1 MIKLTKK
8 EMEVCT
14 TFINKILD
22 KCQKQTEFY
31 TKIAQNADHSEDFVN
46 RMTDMATSFEMIS
59 QFVEISANSVFD
71 ELQFESLGD
80 STLVGQVEQTAT
92 ENALETEQTAVQN
105 DSKTKSNVSN

>member
-8 EMEVCT
+8 EFDICNS
-14 TFINKILD
+14 FIDKILG

-59 QFVEISANSVFD
+59 QFVEISANSVFN

-80 STLVGQVEQTAT
+80 STLVGQVEQTAL
-92 ENALETEQTAVQN
+92 ENALENVQTQEPN
-105 DSKTKSNVSN
+105 DSQNKSNVSK

>member
-1 MIKLTKK
+1 MSKLTKK
-8 EMEVCT
+8 EFDICKS
-14 TFINKILD
+14 FIDKILD

-59 QFVEISANSVFD
+59 QFVEISANSVFN

-92 ENALETEQTAVQN
+92 ENALENLQTQEQT
-105 DSKTKSNVSN
+105 DSKNKSNVSK